1 MNTNLER
8 ACPIC
13 THSGRSYLFSVRN
26 FKIVKCGKCSL
37 VGTLGEVKTDYK
49 SYHRDQEYQ
58 KFKKLFEN
66 IFLNRVRTICKFQN
80 TPGRALEIGCS
91 TGVLLNLLKNRNWEV
106 WGVEPSESALV
117 AEKKGIRVINKFFQ
131 EADLPRGYFDV
142 VILNHT
148 LEHLENPVS
157 ILVKARSLLRR
168 RGIIYIDVPNFAS
181 LSAKL
186 LGRRWPYIMPEEHI
200 WYFTPVTLK
209 KLIRKSGFKPI
220 YIHTQSGIFDYGNPL
235 AGIIDKLIMGRKSF
249 FLDFVTAPFAFIN
262 TLIGMG
268 TSLTVVGKK

>member
-1 MNTNLER
+1 MSDNLDCILCGSSSYSDLFLVR
-8 ACPIC
+8 GKKIIIC
-13 THSGRSYLFSVRN
+13 SNCKLVRTLNFCTPSY
-26 FKIVKCGKCSL
+26 
-37 VGTLGEVKTDYK
+37 YQ
-49 SYHRDQEYQ
+49 YHRDVEYERY
-58 KFKKLFEN
+58 KILFEN

-91 TGVLLNLLKNRNWEV
+91 TGVLLSLLKNRNWEV

-168 RGIIYIDVPNFAS
+168 GGIIYIDVPNFGS
-181 LSAKL
+181 LSARL
-186 LGRRWPYIMPEEHI
+186 LGKHWAYLMPEEHV
-200 WYFTPVTLK
+200 WHFTPVTLK

-268 TSLTVVGKK
+268 TSLTVVGRK